1 MMYAKLKPVQILG
14 KTLDKMEVS
23 VINYSLG
30 TSKPTLGYSIIDVE
44 GSTIVRDNLQ
54 LDTET
59 YDLWTNNDE
68 ILLEYVAKKL
78 NIEILHIHKVTKT
91 SEEFL
96 KEDPSYE
103 TK

>member
-1 MMYAKLKPVQILG
+1 MYAKLKPVQILG
-14 KTLDKMEVS
+14 KTLDTLNVTI
-23 VINYSLG
+23 VNYSLG
-30 TSKPTLGYSIIDVE
+30 TSKPVLGYSIIDVE

-59 YDLWTNNDE
+59 YNLWINNDE

-78 NIEILHIHKVTKT
+78 NIEILQIHKVTKT